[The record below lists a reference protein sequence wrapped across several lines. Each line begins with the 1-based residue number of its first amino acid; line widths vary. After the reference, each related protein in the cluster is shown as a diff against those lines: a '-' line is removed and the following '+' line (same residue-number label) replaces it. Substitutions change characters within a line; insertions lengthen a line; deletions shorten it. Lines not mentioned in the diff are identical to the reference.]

1 MIGRDRV
8 QAKQQRYFHYRTR
21 RKKANIYNLMLPGGA
36 DIDLFVRR
44 STRAKRILLQVGPI
58 DGPVVLVLPLGGELD
73 EALEFA
79 KLNTAW
85 IERRLK
91 LVLSRVPFIDGAE
104 VPFQDILLRI
114 KRVDEAGGTVR
125 RCADKL
131 LVPGHEDTVSD
142 RVRRW
147 YHDEA
152 HREIV
157 HRADMK
163 AQQLGRQR
171 GRITVRDQRTR
182 WGSCSA
188 VGNLNFSWRLII
200 APEWVLD
207 YVVAHEIAHLAEM
220 NHEKRF
226 WGHVRGLCAEPE
238 ASRAWLRSHGSSL
251 YRFG

>member
-1 MIGRDRV
+1 
-8 QAKQQRYFHYRTR
+8 
-21 RKKANIYNLMLPGGA
+21 MLPEGG

-58 DGPVVLVLPLGGELD
+58 DGPVELVLPIEARLD
-73 EALEFA
+73 KALEFA
-79 KLNTAW
+79 KLKSAW

-91 LVLSRVPFIDGAE
+91 LALPRVPFIDGAE

-114 KRVDEAGGTVR
+114 KRIDDTVGAVRLCGDE
-125 RCADKL
+125 L
-131 LVPGHEDTVSD
+131 LVFGHKDTVSD

-152 HREIV
+152 RRKIV
-157 HRADMK
+157 HRVDMK
-163 AQQLGRQR
+163 AKQLGRHR
-171 GRITVRDQRTR
+171 GSITVRDQRTR

-200 APEWVLD
+200 APESVLD

-220 NHEKRF
+220 NHGKRF
-226 WGHVRGLCAEPE
+226 WSHVRSLCAEPE
-238 ASRAWLRSHGSSL
+238 ASRAWLRSYGSSL